1 MDLFRLLGD
10 EAIGGA
16 HSQAVAEAPSKE
28 VVDVEA
34 PSQDV
39 VETGAP
45 PETSPTSAAGG
56 LHESEEP
63 RYPNRMDAVARGAED
78 DSDTA
83 CAATRVLGT
92 PPPGRGRDRRGGRRV
107 TGQAASDKKRNYQ
120 TRVSLEW
127 TPELPAGFSVPAV
140 FIHGQAPALVQ
151 KRLALIPRACPS
163 AFLCGRPTH

>member
-1 MDLFRLLGD
+1 M
-10 EAIGGA
+10 GGA

-63 RYPNRMDAVARGAED
+63 RYPNRKDAMARGAED
-78 DSDTA
+78 DSGTE
-83 CAATRVLGT
+83 CAVIDGLRV
-92 PPPGRGRDRRGGRRV
+92 GRPVAASGRRR
-107 TGQAASDKKRNYQ
+107 TRLPASDKKRNYQ

-127 TPELPAGFSVPAV
+127 TPEIPAGFSVPAV
-140 FIHGQAPALVQ
+140 FICGLAPAPVQ
-151 KRLALIPRACPS
+151 RKAGFDSKNVPICIP
-163 AFLCGRPTH
+163 F